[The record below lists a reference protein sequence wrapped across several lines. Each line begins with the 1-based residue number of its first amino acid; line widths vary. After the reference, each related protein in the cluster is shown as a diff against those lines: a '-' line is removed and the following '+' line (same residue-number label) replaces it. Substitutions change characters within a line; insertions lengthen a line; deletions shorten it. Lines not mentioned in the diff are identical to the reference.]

1 MGGARALL
9 LASKAIPAM
18 PPAIAGGLA
27 DVMDVIAAPA
37 SVPVE
42 HGVDAAILFEHALL
56 PRAAHSGED
65 AAAVRK
71 QA

>member
-18 PPAIAGGLA
+18 PPAITGGMA
-27 DVMDVIAAPA
+27 NVIAAPA
-37 SVPVE
+37 SVPME